1 MEKHFLDSFVEGPQG
16 FRAEPWYNPHGDCI
30 IYQTADE
37 AVVADR
43 VDEIL
48 TVYRSAENNRPIGF
62 QIKGVSAIT
71 RKFGLDGLAVKSETK
86 GDEVRSI
93 SIFALL
99 LAAYESRPPTLRR
112 REAYAAIMEEASGS
126 SPGLRINEDEL
137 MCV

>member
-1 MEKHFLDSFVEGPQG
+1 MEKHFLDEFVDGPQE

-48 TVYRSAENNRPIGF
+48 TVYRSADDNRPIGF
-62 QIKGVSAIT
+62 QIKGVRAIT
-71 RKFGLDGLAVKSETK
+71 RKFGLDGLAFKSETE
-86 GDEVRSI
+86 GDQVRSI

-112 REAYAAIMEEASGS
+112 REAYASIMEASGGL
-126 SPGLRINEDEL
+126 PGLRINEDEL
-137 MCV
+137 AHV

>member
-1 MEKHFLDSFVEGPQG
+1 MEKHFLDDFVEGPQE

-37 AVVADR
+37 AIVADR

-48 TVYRSAENNRPIGF
+48 TVYRSADDKRPIGF

-71 RKFGLDGLAVKSETK
+71 RKYGLDGLAVKSETK
-86 GDEVRSI
+86 GDRVRSI

-99 LAAYESRPPTLRR
+99 LAAYETGPLTLRR
-112 REAYAAIMEEASGS
+112 RDAYASIMEASSGS
-126 SPGLRINEDEL
+126 RGLRINEDEL
-137 MCV
+137 VPA